1 MTRDVADLPT
11 TRNDCCI
18 FNSGKQKERVL
29 SEGYTFYLKSYIKS
43 FNANKLRG
51 VLFEGGNTFTGY
63 HVGN

>member
-1 MTRDVADLPT
+1 MWQTCLLLEMTAVFLTVGSKRREFYLKDT
-11 TRNDCCI
+11 H
-18 FNSGKQKERVL
+18 
-29 SEGYTFYLKSYIKS
+29 FYLKSYIKS